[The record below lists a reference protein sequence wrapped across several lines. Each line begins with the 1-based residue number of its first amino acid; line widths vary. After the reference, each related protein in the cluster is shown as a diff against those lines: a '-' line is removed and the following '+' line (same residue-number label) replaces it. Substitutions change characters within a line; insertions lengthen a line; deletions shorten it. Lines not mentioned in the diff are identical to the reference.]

1 VDCWQ
6 GLSRGQIKSL
16 KISATLIFNEP
27 DPAGAFLFIIFI
39 IIVAI
44 ENYLSSVMVSVSEH
58 KELLHSVRVAGSNDA
73 AICRAINRCG
83 KKILLAEAARVL

>member
-1 VDCWQ
+1 M
-6 GLSRGQIKSL
+6 SL

-58 KELLHSVRVAGSNDA
+58 RELLHSARVAGSNDA

-83 KKILLAEAARVL
+83 SKTLSAEASSFL

>member
-6 GLSRGQIKSL
+6 VLSRGQIKSL

-27 DPAGAFLFIIFI
+27 DPAGAFLFIIF

-73 AICRAINRCG
+73 AICRANNRCG
-83 KKILLAEAARVL
+83 RKILLAEAASVL